1 MMREFMFE
9 EEMHQ
14 SLACVP
20 MAVRRKLDRVGV
32 KIGLKQWQALGR
44 GECLVICHLPIAR
57 KEREALK
64 LFIAEAV
71 ERASGEQPKT
81 LAESERA
88 IAEPP
93 HTLPAAVAAAARA
106 EGVRLT
112 RRRGS
117 AWMQTERDAR
127 INLGGGAR
135 HSHNLAAALAEFA
148 QRSVGAVA
156 FCSIGCAASRFR
168 RETER
173 SRHSRTSLDR
183 TGGTR
188 WHHRLNLA
196 WR

>member
-14 SLACVP
+14 SLAGVP
-20 MAVRRKLDRVGV
+20 MAVRQKLDRVGV

-44 GECLVICHLPIAR
+44 GERLAICHLPIDH
-57 KEREALK
+57 ENQRETLN

-71 ERASGEQPKT
+71 ERACGEQPKT

-93 HTLPAAVAAAARA
+93 HTLPAEVAAQRAPMARLDQAAW
-106 EGVRLT
+106 ERLD
-112 RRRGS
+112 
-117 AWMQTERDAR
+117 ADERYAL

-148 QRSVGAVA
+148 QR
-156 FCSIGCAASRFR
+156 
-168 RETER
+168 
-173 SRHSRTSLDR
+173 
-183 TGGTR
+183 
-188 WHHRLNLA
+188 
-196 WR
+196 